1 MRTLSI
7 TMEGPMAQ
15 QNTGAGTP
23 EAVAYVLMLDI
34 MSSEQKVFANP
45 GKGETVA
52 DRSYVL
58 DLYAECLSATQHR
71 RHIPPGEA
79 SDETGVLGR
88 RLA

>member
-1 MRTLSI
+1 
-7 TMEGPMAQ
+7 MAQ

-23 EAVAYVLMLDI
+23 EAIAYVLMLDI

-58 DLYAECLSATQHR
+58 DLYAECLTAAQNR
-71 RHIPPGEA
+71 RRAASGEA
-79 SDETGVLGR
+79 GDDTGVLGK